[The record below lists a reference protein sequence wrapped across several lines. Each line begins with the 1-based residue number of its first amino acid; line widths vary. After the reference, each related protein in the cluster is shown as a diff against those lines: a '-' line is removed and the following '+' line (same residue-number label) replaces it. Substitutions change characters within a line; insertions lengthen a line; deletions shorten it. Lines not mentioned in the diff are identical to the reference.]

1 MAINVSALTAYVEE
15 QRLPLIRKTI
25 FAAPSVKYFNLQ
37 TGVKH
42 AAALNILNT
51 TVAFGDGA
59 SCGWDEAG
67 TSAFSQ
73 RTLEVGNYK
82 VNMSFCDKAMLKYW
96 NGYDVRVAAGQ
107 KSLPFEEEFING
119 VIDKVKQAI
128 EKNIWQGVKATDRMD
143 GILTILNSE
152 SSAIKVDAEAGAT
165 VYEKVLAAYENIPAD
180 ILDKASIFIG
190 VDDFRDLCV
199 ELTAKNL
206 YHYVSE
212 LDEKLEIILPGTSTR
227 VLAVSGLN
235 GTHTIVAADGDN
247 IYYGVDMEGDEE
259 KFDLWYSQDNQ
270 EFRLAINFN
279 AGVQVAFPDEIVLVQ
294 DASSDSE

>member
-1 MAINVSALTAYVEE
+1 MAINVSALTAYVDE

-25 FAAPSVKYFNLQ
+25 FAAPSVKHFNLQ

-42 AAALNILNT
+42 SAALNILNT

-59 SCGWDEAG
+59 TCGWDEAG
-67 TSAFSQ
+67 SSAFSQ

-107 KSLPFEEEFING
+107 KTLPFEEDFVNG
-119 VIDKVKQAI
+119 VIEGVA
-128 EKNIWQGVKATDRMD
+128 EKLETIIWQGVKATDKID
-143 GILTILNSE
+143 GILTILGKE
-152 SSAIKVDAEAGAT
+152 STVIKTEAGT
-165 VYEKVLAAYENIPAD
+165 TIYDSVLKAYKAIPAKK
-180 ILDKASIFIG
+180 LNKAAMFLG
-190 VDDFRDLCV
+190 VDKFRDLV
-199 ELTAKNL
+199 LELTAKNL
-206 YHYVSE
+206 YHYNPAV
-212 LDEKLEIILPGTSTR
+212 DEKMEIVLPGTNTR
-227 VLAVSGLN
+227 VIAVSGLN
-235 GTHTIVAADGDN
+235 GKTSVVAADPEN

-279 AGVQVAFPDEIVLVQ
+279 AGVQVAFPDEVVLG
-294 DASSDSE
+294 AL